1 MPEENNAEIESAH
14 EAARKAAAEA
24 RKVRRAERR
33 AEFQGKLSG
42 LGPTAQRPDD
52 GDRPVVPSVE
62 AGAHPPSDADGWWE
76 EVEKLDVATYAA
88 IAATPTPVLDRVF
101 RRLSRAADHWKL
113 WLGSAAI
120 LAIAGGRRGRR
131 SAMNGVAAMSV
142 TSAVVHLALKP
153 LGGRRRPDR
162 TRHQVPVA
170 RHVSMPVSTSFPS
183 GHAASAAAFAT
194 AVASAF
200 PEAGIPLSAG
210 AALVAYSRVHT
221 GVHYPVDVIAGSV
234 TGTTL
239 AQLVVSLLDRGRN
252 RRTVGSLA
260 GGQRRS

>member
-1 MPEENNAEIESAH
+1 M
-14 EAARKAAAEA
+14 
-24 RKVRRAERR
+24 
-33 AEFQGKLSG
+33 
-42 LGPTAQRPDD
+42 
-52 GDRPVVPSVE
+52 
-62 AGAHPPSDADGWWE
+62 
-76 EVEKLDVATYAA
+76 LDVAGYAA

-142 TSAVVHLALKP
+142 SSAVIHLALKP
-153 LGGRRRPDR
+153 LSGRRRPDR
-162 TRHQVPVA
+162 KRHQVPVA
-170 RHVSMPVSTSFPS
+170 RHVSMPASTSFPS

-194 AVASAF
+194 GVASAF
-200 PEAGIPLSAG
+200 PEAGIPLSAA

-234 TGTTL
+234 TGATL
-239 AQLVVSLLDRGRN
+239 AQFVVALLDRGRK
-252 RRTVGSLA
+252 RRTVTRLA
-260 GGQRRS
+260 GRQRR